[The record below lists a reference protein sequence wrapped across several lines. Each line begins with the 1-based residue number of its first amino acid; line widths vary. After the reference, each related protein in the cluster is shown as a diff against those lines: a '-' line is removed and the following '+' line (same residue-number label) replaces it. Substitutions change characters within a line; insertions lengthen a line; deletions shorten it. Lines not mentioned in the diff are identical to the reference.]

1 MALEASQNRLLF
13 DCSPRVSTIYL
24 RIPVVNCPTQNAG
37 SGAVLNRRTSPAP
50 SHQVRSGP
58 TIDGKIVDPG
68 CTTKSA
74 FLHSETS
81 WIFWIFRYRSQYF
94 NTIPVNLDKFLQ
106 FLKNPRNSDQF
117 SSSLSINIVKFA
129 EKTRFFEKKSLK
141 MTKIYT
147 SFCWFFEVLSGAKV
161 WWSCRSRKMLKNAP
175 ILAIWGVDTAEN
187 EPFS

>member
-1 MALEASQNRLLF
+1 M
-13 DCSPRVSTIYL
+13 
-24 RIPVVNCPTQNAG
+24 
-37 SGAVLNRRTSPAP
+37 
-50 SHQVRSGP
+50 
-58 TIDGKIVDPG
+58 DGKIVDPG

-129 EKTRFFEKKSLK
+129 EKTRFFEKNHKKWQKFRRVFVDFLRYWAVQRCDDLVDLEKCWKMRLFSLSEASIQRR
-141 MTKIYT
+141 TSRFRSGPRVHYLASNSSNIYL
-147 SFCWFFEVLSGAKV
+147 C
-161 WWSCRSRKMLKNAP
+161 
-175 ILAIWGVDTAEN
+175 
-187 EPFS
+187 